1 LEITLVNGGST
12 DNSGIICEKY
22 AAKDKRVK
30 YICQENEGISS
41 VRDTSL
47 RAASGDFLMV
57 DGDDALHPQLFD
69 ESIRLKNNIIS

>member
-1 LEITLVNGGST
+1 MVNGGST
-12 DNSGIICEKY
+12 NNSCIICEKY

-30 YICQENEGISS
+30 YICQEKEGISIA
-41 VRDTSL
+41 RNTGL
-47 RAASGDFLMV
+47 RAASGDYILMV

>member
-1 LEITLVNGGST
+1 MNDGST

-30 YICQENEGISS
+30 YICQEKEGISIA
-41 VRDTSL
+41 RNTGL
-47 RAASGDFLMV
+47 RAASGDYILMV

>member
-1 LEITLVNGGST
+1 MVVQLTILASYVK
-12 DNSGIICEKY
+12 KY

-47 RAASGDFLMV
+47 RATSGDYILMV